1 MGLTEA
7 AQDVASW
14 RIILAFFL
22 DLITALFAFGYL
34 VGYVFGGA
42 TPNGFAL
49 DGWRAWLV
57 FCVDRRLFRD
67 LRPLSRRQALA
78 ANSWRR

>member
-1 MGLTEA
+1 MGMTEA

-67 LRPLSRRQALA
+67 LQTKTMRHTKAHKS
-78 ANSWRR
+78 